1 MSIFVDSFG
10 FFDMK
15 YDVISTQRQLYFFLS
30 NLFSFYYLLLSITL
44 ANTSSTVLRGDIY
57 ALFLILA
64 SWFLTL
70 NKMLTVVFL

>member
-10 FFDMK
+10 FLYMN

-70 NKMLTVVFL
+70 NKILTVVLL

>member
-10 FFDMK
+10 FLYMN

-70 NKMLTVVFL
+70 NKMLTVVLL

>member
-10 FFDMK
+10 FFYMN

-70 NKMLTVVFL
+70 NKMLTVVLL